1 MIFPGSNYEEKLLLI
16 QCACMSMRTGTCGEE
31 QVWMSKNNLQE
42 KVLSFHRAGPGDGTQ
57 VSRCGTRHLYL
68 LSHLPDPKVLS
79 E

>member
-1 MIFPGSNYEEKLLLI
+1 
-16 QCACMSMRTGTCGEE
+16 MRTGTRGKV
-31 QVWMSKNNLQE
+31 QVWMSENLPE

-57 VSRCGTRHLYL
+57 VSKRGTRRLYL